1 MARRGGQLEEREC
14 VQVKGK
20 KEWAREGVF
29 ASNKDI
35 PPLLPTVDSII
46 ELASLPFP
54 SRGNCD
60 REVRQEERRGSLL
73 QSGEGGRV

>member
-1 MARRGGQLEEREC
+1 MASQISVEVTRRQSRRYRIREYRNTMARRGGQLEERES

-35 PPLLPTVDSII
+35 PPLLPTV
-46 ELASLPFP
+46 
-54 SRGNCD
+54 G
-60 REVRQEERRGSLL
+60 
-73 QSGEGGRV
+73 